1 MKSILIVVSIFI
13 TAICFGQSDATTTL
27 STMLLDRE
35 IPLNQ
40 KNKKTHSNH
49 IILEVPTEFWNQFE
63 RVDAVFISAWSG
75 SGAAGK
81 AQYDKDILK
90 MDPGFTANPL
100 LYFAEKAP
108 AFFHYPRTQTG
119 FGTELAIFAADADT
133 ACLNRYNKSK
143 IAPKGIFSCL
153 VERFVSTTPVNFFYR
168 YALPKQYYS
177 AGKSPKLKLML
188 RCSSK
193 KDTVL
198 LDTKI
203 ALTVMGKRQQ
213 SVREISMSV
222 FLKDA
227 VLNGL
232 KAEGFP
238 LNHARWV
245 MENPKVFFVG
255 KCQICTPVRA
265 AFEEYIS
272 SYQEIKTTSDQKLL
286 DALVL
291 GKVEE
296 KQIALSK
303 IINMYVEN
311 HFKKLDMNPREKN
324 SMISNL
330 ETARNLGMNLKS
342 AEFGKFCP
350 SCDGA
355 CGIKK

>member
-1 MKSILIVVSIFI
+1 MKSFFI
-13 TAICFGQSDATTTL
+13 TISILFAALCFAQTDATTTL
-27 STMLLDRE
+27 STMLLDSE

-40 KNKKTHSNH
+40 KNKKTYSNTVN
-49 IILEVPTEFWNQFE
+49 LEIPIEFWNQFE
-63 RVDAVFISAWSG
+63 RIDAVFISAWSG
-75 SGAAGK
+75 SGAVGK
-81 AQYDKDILK
+81 AHYEKDIKK
-90 MDPGFTANPL
+90 MDSNFSANPL

-108 AFFHYPRTQTG
+108 GFFTYPMNQTG
-119 FGTELAIFAADADT
+119 FGTELAIFGTEADT
-133 ACLNRYNKSK
+133 NCMKRYNKAK
-143 IAPKGIFSCL
+143 IAPKGIFPCL
-153 VERFVSTTPVNFFYR
+153 IERFVSTTPVNFFYR
-168 YALPKQYYS
+168 YALPKQYY
-177 AGKSPKLKLML
+177 AGGKSPKLQLML

-198 LDTKI
+198 LDTKV

-303 IINMYVEN
+303 IINIYVEN